1 MSKYTCRIT
10 GTEHKNTVICKI
22 FKDGIEIPLEK
33 FFTDTSKE
41 ALELKETIIKE
52 ATRWAD
58 YEDYENRFKSRKTFT
73 QILTDE
79 VNK

>member
-22 FKDGIEIPLEK
+22 FKDGIEIPLEN
-33 FFTDTSKE
+33 FFTDTSKD

-58 YEDYENRFKSRKTFT
+58 CEDYENRFKSRKTFT

-79 VNK
+79 VKK

>member
-41 ALELKETIIKE
+41 ALKLKETIIKE

-58 YEDYENRFKSRKTFT
+58 YEDYEDRFKLRETFT
-73 QILTDE
+73 QILTNE
-79 VNK
+79 VKK

>member
-58 YEDYENRFKSRKTFT
+58 YEDYENRFKSRETFT
-73 QILTDE
+73 QILTNE
-79 VNK
+79 VKK